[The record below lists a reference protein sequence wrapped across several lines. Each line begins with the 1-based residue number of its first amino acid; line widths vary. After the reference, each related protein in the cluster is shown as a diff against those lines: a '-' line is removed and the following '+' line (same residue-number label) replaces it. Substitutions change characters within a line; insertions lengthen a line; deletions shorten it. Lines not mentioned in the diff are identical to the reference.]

1 MDLSKCE
8 VSWDY
13 TLTDEEG
20 NPFSAA
26 YGVKASDN
34 AFGHTVNPMYRK
46 MHDYT
51 AKRPGLSGNK
61 SDWVY
66 GQDYVYCY
74 CIEHGVPLPNSGDYS
89 GSASGSHGNK

>member
-1 MDLSKCE
+1 
-8 VSWDY
+8 
-13 TLTDEEG
+13 
-20 NPFSAA
+20 
-26 YGVKASDN
+26 
-34 AFGHTVNPMYRK
+34 

-89 GSASGSHGNK
+89 GSASGSHGNKYEMLSEEQKDLLLSLIHIWNGGCASYIQNPVGN